1 MLDRTIMDV
10 GRNGDRRR
18 TKQRR
23 TLNGM
28 ERNLNGMELERN
40 GIKIKTKQMDDNY
53 ANDSIIEWST
63 SASFVAM
70 ACRRE
75 FFFFYFLFFLFS
87 FFLFLL
93 LELLQ
98 GLLTT
103 WLQAQKHIGMHNPYA
118 NVKTHVQGKQVYVGL
133 HHLVHILYCNQ
144 TLCVCVCSQ
153 DLKLVVKQTLELLAP
168 SSFRNS
174 ET

>member
-10 GRNGDRRR
+10 GRNGDRCR

-75 FFFFYFLFFLFS
+75 FFFFLLLVFF

-103 WLQAQKHIGMHNPYA
+103 
-118 NVKTHVQGKQVYVGL
+118 
-133 HHLVHILYCNQ
+133 
-144 TLCVCVCSQ
+144 
-153 DLKLVVKQTLELLAP
+153 
-168 SSFRNS
+168 
-174 ET
+174 